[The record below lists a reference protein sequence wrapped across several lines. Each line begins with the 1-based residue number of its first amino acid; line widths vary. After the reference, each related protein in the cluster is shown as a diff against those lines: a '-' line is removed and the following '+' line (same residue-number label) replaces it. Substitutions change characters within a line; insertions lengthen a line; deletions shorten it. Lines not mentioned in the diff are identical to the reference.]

1 MNKMTVKDLIKCLNL
16 SIVIYVV
23 AIILLLY
30 AYIDGG
36 EQALWLINAVNM
48 AMLVM
53 STLMLFSK
61 NYLRSLQMEKQTKS
75 KVESGWMAIFLLS
88 LILITVRLFDLG
100 ITLAVAAV
108 YFAVYITCRAIVVAM
123 KKIIA
128 SNT

>member
-1 MNKMTVKDLIKCLNL
+1 MKNISGKDLIKCLNL

-48 AMLVM
+48 AILVM

-61 NYLRSLQMEKQTKS
+61 NYLRSLQMEKQAKS
-75 KVESGWMAIFLLS
+75 KAEARRMAIFLLS
-88 LILITVRLFDLG
+88 LILVTVRLFDLG
-100 ITLAVAAV
+100 ITLAVAAA
-108 YFAVYITCRAIVVAM
+108 YFAVYIACLAIVVAM

>member
-1 MNKMTVKDLIKCLNL
+1 MKNISGKDLIKCLNL

-23 AIILLLY
+23 AIILLLC

-61 NYLRSLQMEKQTKS
+61 NYLKALQMEKQAKS
-75 KVESGWMAIFLLS
+75 KAEDGRMAIFLLS
-88 LILITVRLFDLG
+88 LTLVTIRMFDFG

-108 YFAVYITCRAIVVAM
+108 YFAVYIVCRSILIAM

-128 SNT
+128 RNT

>member
-1 MNKMTVKDLIKCLNL
+1 MKNISGKDLIKCLNL
-16 SIVIYVV
+16 FIAMYAF

-30 AYIDGG
+30 TYIDGG

-61 NYLRSLQMEKQTKS
+61 NYLKALQMEKQAKS
-75 KVESGWMAIFLLS
+75 KVEDGWMAIFLLS
-88 LILITVRLFDLG
+88 LTLVTIRMFDFG

-108 YFAVYITCRAIVVAM
+108 YFAVYIVCRAILIAM

-128 SNT
+128 RNT

>member
-1 MNKMTVKDLIKCLNL
+1 MKNVSGKDLIKCLNL

-36 EQALWLINAVNM
+36 EQALRLINAVNM

-61 NYLRSLQMEKQTKS
+61 NYLRSLQMEKQAKN
-75 KVESGWMAIFLLS
+75 KVEFGRMAIFLLS
-88 LILITVRLFDLG
+88 LILVTVRLFDLG
-100 ITLAVAAV
+100 ITLAVAAA
-108 YFAVYITCRAIVVAM
+108 YFAVYIACLAIVVTI
-123 KKIIA
+123 KKVISRSI
-128 SNT
+128 